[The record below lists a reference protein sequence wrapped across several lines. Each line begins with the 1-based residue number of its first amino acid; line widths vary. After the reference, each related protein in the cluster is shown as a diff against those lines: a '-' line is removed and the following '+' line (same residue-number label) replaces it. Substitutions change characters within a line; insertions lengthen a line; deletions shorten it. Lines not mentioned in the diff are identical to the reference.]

1 MASRA
6 DIDAY
11 FARIEYGGPREAT
24 LPVLHAITAAHSQA
38 IPFENLDVL
47 LGRSIDLDEGALFVK
62 LVHQRRGGYCFEQ
75 NGLLLCV
82 LEELGFEVTPLG
94 ARVRLQ
100 RPREYTP
107 PRTHLCL
114 RVELGGEGW
123 LTDVGVGAA
132 SLTSAIRLDTDA
144 EQSTGHEPRRI
155 VREGPRYF
163 HQVRFGSEWTDVYE
177 FTLEEMPPID
187 RELANWF
194 TSAHPRSHFKSSLMV
209 ARALPNGRRVSVLDR
224 ELSIREGDGQSAK
237 REIASPDDLL
247 GVLADHFGLR
257 FPASTRFGAPGSPW
271 PA

>member
-11 FARIEYGGPREAT
+11 FARIEYGGSREAT
-24 LPVLHAITAAHSQA
+24 LPVLHAITAAHSQS

-47 LGRSIDLDEGALFVK
+47 LGRPIELDEAALFAK

-75 NGLLLCV
+75 NGLLLRV
-82 LEELGFEVTPLG
+82 LEELGFKVTPLG

-114 RVELGGEGW
+114 RVEVGGVSW

-155 VREGPRYF
+155 VREGARYF
-163 HQVRFGSEWTDVYE
+163 HQVRFGSEWTDVCE

-194 TSAHPRSHFKSSLMV
+194 TSAHAQSHFKSSLMV
-209 ARALPNGRRVSVLDR
+209 ARALPAGRRVSVLNR

-237 REIASPDDLL
+237 REIGSPDELL
-247 GVLADHFGLR
+247 EVLAEHFGLR

-271 PA
+271 PT